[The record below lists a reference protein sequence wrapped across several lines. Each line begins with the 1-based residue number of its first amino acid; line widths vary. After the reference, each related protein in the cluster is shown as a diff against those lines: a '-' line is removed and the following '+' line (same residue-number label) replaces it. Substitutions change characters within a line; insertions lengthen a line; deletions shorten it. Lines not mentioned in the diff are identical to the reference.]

1 MFFDKKVSLDPRL
14 SKIAEM
20 LGTCEV
26 CADIGSD
33 HGRLGAFLLQNG
45 QCSKVYLTDIS
56 APSLDKAR
64 KLCAL
69 IGFRDEVQF
78 RVGDGALALDAR
90 ADSVVI
96 AGMGGETI
104 ADIIENS
111 DGRLDGAVLLLQPN
125 VAAPQ
130 LRRRLNAAGWKIVD
144 EALAKDG
151 RRIYPI
157 IKAVQGLQT
166 LTDAE
171 SEAGPVILKNKPET
185 LREYT
190 SFRIRVAKKA
200 LAGAEN
206 GAAKENIREL
216 KREIAIW
223 EDIEKCL

>member
-1 MFFDKKVSLDPRL
+1 MFFEKKVSLDPRL

-20 LGTCEV
+20 LGTCV
-26 CADIGSD
+26 SCADIGSD

-64 KLCAL
+64 KLCSL
-69 IGFRDEVQF
+69 IGFKDEVEF
-78 RVGDGALALDAR
+78 RVGDGALALDKKV
-90 ADSVVI
+90 DSVVI

-111 DGRLDGAVLLLQPN
+111 DGRLDGSTLLLQPN

-130 LRRRLNAAGWKIVD
+130 LRRRMNAAGWKIVD

-151 RRIYPI
+151 RRTYLI
-157 IKAVQGLQT
+157 IKAVQGSQR
-166 LTDAE
+166 LTDVEAE
-171 SEAGPVILKNKPET
+171 VGPVILKNRPAE
-185 LREYT
+185 LAEYVQ
-190 SFRIRVAKKA
+190 FRLRVAKKA
-200 LAGAEN
+200 LEGAQH
-206 GAAKENIREL
+206 GSDQENILAL

>member
-1 MFFDKKVSLDPRL
+1 MLFDKKISLDPRL

-20 LGTCEV
+20 LGTCEK

-33 HGRLGAFLLQNG
+33 HGRLGAFLLQHG

-69 IGFRDEVQF
+69 IGFKDEVEF
-78 RVGDGALALDAR
+78 RVGDGALALNEKVDA
-90 ADSVVI
+90 AVI

-111 DGRLDGAVLLLQPN
+111 KGRLDGAVLLLQPN

-130 LRRRLNAAGWKIVD
+130 LRRRLNRAGWKIVD

-157 IKAVQGLQT
+157 IKAVQGNQA
-166 LTDAE
+166 LTDEEAE
-171 SEAGPVILKNKPET
+171 VGPVILKNKPDI
-185 LREYT
+185 LREYAF
-190 SFRIRVAKKA
+190 FRIRVAKKA
-200 LAGAEN
+200 LEGAMN
-206 GAAKENIREL
+206 GAAEENIREM

-223 EDIEKCL
+223 EDIERCL

>member
-1 MFFDKKVSLDPRL
+1 MLFDKRISLDPRL

-20 LGTCEV
+20 LGTCEK

-45 QCSKVYLTDIS
+45 QCGKVILTDIS

-64 KLCAL
+64 RLCGL
-69 IGFRDEVQF
+69 LGFRDEAVF
-78 RVGDGALALDAR
+78 CVGNGALALNE
-90 ADSVVI
+90 SVDCAVI

-111 DGRLDGAVLLLQPN
+111 EHRLDGATLLLQPN
-125 VAAPQ
+125 VAASQ
-130 LRRRLNAAGWKIVD
+130 MRRRINAAGWKIVD

-157 IKAVQGLQT
+157 IKAVQGTQSLS
-166 LTDAE
+166 DVEAE
-171 SEAGPVILKNKPET
+171 VGPVLLKNRPPE
-185 LREYT
+185 LRDYT
-190 SFRIRVAKKA
+190 AFHLRVARKA

-206 GAAKENIREL
+206 GGAEQNIREL

-223 EDIEKCL
+223 EDVEKCL

>member
-1 MFFDKKVSLDPRL
+1 MFFDKKISLDPRL

-20 LGTCEV
+20 LGTCSV

-69 IGFRDEVQF
+69 IGFKDEVQF
-78 RVGDGALALDAR
+78 RVGDGALALDAK
-90 ADSVVI
+90 ADKVVI

-111 DGRLDGAVLLLQPN
+111 DGRLEGAVLLLQPN

-130 LRRRLNAAGWKIVD
+130 LRRRLNKAGWKIVD

-157 IKAVQGLQT
+157 IKAVQGVQALS
-166 LTDAE
+166 E
-171 SEAGPVILKNKPET
+171 EEIEAGPVILKNKPEE
-185 LREYT
+185 LREYAA
-190 SFRIRVAKKA
+190 FRIRVAKKA
-200 LAGAEN
+200 LSGAEN
-206 GAAKENIREL
+206 GAAEENIREL
-216 KREIAIW
+216 KREITVW

>member
-1 MFFDKKVSLDPRL
+1 MFFDKKISLDPRL

-20 LGTCEV
+20 LGTCEK

-45 QCSKVYLTDIS
+45 QCGKVFLTDIS

-69 IGFRDEVQF
+69 IGFKDEVEF
-78 RVGDGALALDAR
+78 RVGDGALALTEKVDA
-90 ADSVVI
+90 VVI

-130 LRRRLNAAGWKIVD
+130 LRRRLNNAGWMIVD
-144 EALAKDG
+144 EALPKDG

-157 IKAVQGLQT
+157 IKAVQGKQQ
-166 LTDAE
+166 LTEAE
-171 SEAGPVILKNKPET
+171 AEAGPVILKNKPET
-185 LREYT
+185 LREYA
-190 SFRIRVAKKA
+190 SFRIRVAGKA

-206 GAAKENIREL
+206 GAAEEQISALR
-216 KREIAIW
+216 REIAIW

>member
-1 MFFDKKVSLDPRL
+1 MLFDKKISLDPRL

-20 LGTCEV
+20 LGTCV
-26 CADIGSD
+26 SCADIGSD
-33 HGRLGAFLLQNG
+33 HGRLGAFLLQGG

-69 IGFRDEVQF
+69 IGFKDEVKF
-78 RVGDGALALDAR
+78 RVGDGALALDEKVDA
-90 ADSVVI
+90 AVI

-111 DGRLDGAVLLLQPN
+111 EGRLDGAVLLLQPN

-130 LRRRLNAAGWKIVD
+130 LRRRLNKAGWKIID

-157 IKAVQGLQT
+157 IKAVQGQQT
-166 LTDAE
+166 LTEAE
-171 SEAGPVILKNKPET
+171 AEAGPVILKNKPET
-185 LREYT
+185 LPEYAA
-190 SFRIRVAKKA
+190 FRIRVAKKA
-200 LAGAEN
+200 LEGAMN
-206 GAAKENIREL
+206 GAAEENIREL
-216 KREIAIW
+216 KKEIAIW